1 MNEYIVTIVPVV
13 NDSFASPAV
22 QTRVRVEL
30 EGGHPA
36 VKEVVIQPIE
46 GAEMRGGELPYVN
59 LELLLS
65 AFIPGATDPRLG
77 PRAASATP
85 PTVTTAA
92 APAVAVRGKDPAGEP
107 VPAVRSRKS
116 WISRSS
122 VAATRIQAGRA
133 YRRAPQDD
141 ELQAVYRDTGTIAGV
156 AGHFG
161 VPAHTAQ
168 GWISRLR
175 RKHTADGG

>member
-13 NDSFASPAV
+13 DDSFASPAV
-22 QTRVRVEL
+22 QTRVRLEL
-30 EGGHPA
+30 EGGRPT
-36 VKEVVIQPIE
+36 VKEVVIQPVE

-65 AFIPGATDPRLG
+65 AFIPGAAGDRPGVSVTGGALPRVSTG
-77 PRAASATP
+77 AAEPARAEPAS
-85 PTVTTAA
+85 PT
-92 APAVAVRGKDPAGEP
+92 AG
-107 VPAVRSRKS
+107 RSRKGGL
-116 WISRSS
+116 SRKPS
-122 VAATRIQAGRA
+122 ATARIQAGRA

-141 ELQAVYRDTGTIAGV
+141 ELEAVYRQTGTIAGV

-168 GWISRLR
+168 GWITRLR
-175 RKHTADGG
+175 RKHSAATDS

>member
-22 QTRVRVEL
+22 QTRVRLDL
-30 EGGHPA
+30 EEGRPT
-36 VKEVVIQPIE
+36 VREVVIQPVE

-65 AFIPGATDPRLG
+65 AFISPGAAGDPPGVSVSGGAALPRVSTG
-77 PRAASATP
+77 PAEPAPVEAAGPS
-85 PTVTTAA
+85 
-92 APAVAVRGKDPAGEP
+92 GGG
-107 VPAVRSRKS
+107 RSRKGGLG
-116 WISRSS
+116 RKP
-122 VAATRIQAGRA
+122 AATARIQAGRA

-141 ELQAVYRDTGTIAGV
+141 ELEAVYRQTGTIAGV

-168 GWISRLR
+168 GWITRLR
-175 RKHTADGG
+175 RKHAAATDS